1 MRILL
6 YIFVYLCA
14 GMQHAAATGK
24 MLEEILAGCT
34 NPDPAQHGMTTEEER
49 AASNVQVRS
58 SAGCLS
64 VHVLLLAKP
73 GVVST
78 VLQLGGP
85 HCLPCA
91 MVALPEPGA
100 QGQHSNPGVSCP

>member
-1 MRILL
+1 MRVLL

-64 VHVLLLAKP
+64 VHVLLLAEP

-91 MVALPEPGA
+91 MVALPDPGA
-100 QGQHSNPGVSCP
+100 HGQHSNPGVSCP